1 MANTMLNAIQHLISD
16 LQGQSGYFQ
25 PGQGYRFSDNHSG
38 QWSGSLRALLT
49 TETPALD
56 TPLTELNLLSTDF
69 ETTGFDPK
77 QDKLLSIGAVAIEGK
92 EVILQRSFEQVI
104 SVDTQLDPKNVCV
117 HQITDSEA
125 ARGAAIEMALDRLFL
140 ALKGKVMLVHYHP
153 MERSFLR
160 LACQSLYKV
169 KLEVP
174 MIDTLTMAIKW
185 FKAKHVSYQA
195 EDLTLANLRLRF
207 GLPSHFA
214 HNALADA
221 IATAE
226 LYLVLVSQLQ
236 SLQAEP
242 LVLGDVLV

>member
-1 MANTMLNAIQHLISD
+1 MANTMLTAIQHLISD

-25 PGQGYRFSDNHSG
+25 PGQGYRFSEQNQA

-49 TETPALD
+49 TETPSLD
-56 TPLTELNLLSTDF
+56 TPLSDLRLLATDF

-77 QDKLLSIGAVAIEGK
+77 HDRLLSIGAVDIIGQEI
-92 EVILQRSFEQVI
+92 VMQQSFDQVI
-104 SVDTQLDPKNVCV
+104 AVDQQLDPKNVCI

-153 MERSFLR
+153 MEQSFLR
-160 LACQSLYKV
+160 YACQSIYKV

-174 MIDTLTMAIKW
+174 MVDTLMLAVKW
-185 FKAKHVSYQA
+185 FKANHLAYQA
-195 EDLTLANLRLRF
+195 EDLTLAKLRERF

-236 SLQAEP
+236 NQQPQP